1 MKEKFETMLSGGH
14 PNSLGRTLEVVN
26 IILNNE
32 QSLDY
37 LFQCYSSR
45 DATVRLRVSNA
56 FKRIFRQN
64 PNWFAGYV
72 DTFQSL
78 IPTLNQPSAEWTL
91 AQLHLEFCYLLTEKQ
106 KTTAI
111 NISKEQLKN
120 ATDWI
125 VIIQTINFLEK
136 MAKEDKALRDWLIT
150 KLDLISKD
158 PRKAVSKKA
167 TALSIQ
173 LLCTNSKKNDMG

>member
-1 MKEKFETMLSGGH
+1 MREKFETMLSGGH
-14 PNSLGRTLEVVN
+14 HNSLGRTLEVVD
-26 IILNNE
+26 IILNDE
-32 QSLDY
+32 GSLKY
-37 LFQCYSSR
+37 LFECYSSS

-72 DTFQSL
+72 DKFQIL

-106 KTTAI
+106 KSKAI

-120 ATDWI
+120 SKDWI
-125 VIIQTINFLEK
+125 VIIQTMNFLEK
-136 MAKEDKALRDWLIT
+136 MAREDEFLREWLVI

-158 PRKAVSKKA
+158 KRTAVRKKA
-167 TALSIQ
+167 NEII
-173 LLCTNSKKNDMG
+173 NSLKA